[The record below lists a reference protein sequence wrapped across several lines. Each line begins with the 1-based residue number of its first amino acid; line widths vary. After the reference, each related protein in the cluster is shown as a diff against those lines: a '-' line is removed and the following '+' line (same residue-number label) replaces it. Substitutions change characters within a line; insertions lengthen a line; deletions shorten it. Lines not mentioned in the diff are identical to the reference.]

1 MKASL
6 AKANDII
13 RYGPDAELKNA
24 FHEEP
29 IVVFDPK
36 EKKKETTSSSSSS
49 SSSALTS
56 PKSITE
62 QFAPMMENIVKAQAQ
77 ETKMLHSA
85 FTKELETVTKNWQQ
99 MFQQA
104 LKSQHVVDTS
114 SSFSSSTYN
123 SAASP
128 SKGSLSQAQALDE
141 ILIEREKAVQQRE
154 KDVSRRDAALTKQ
167 FEALEARER
176 KMVDM
181 ERSLNSKGREL
192 EAARISLENGRL
204 DLVEK
209 MTEANTYE
217 YEKNLESFVSLGE
230 KIADSIPRKKAQLIG
245 TNVICLKFISFFEK
259 KKSIAFNLWR
269 SGVLKQKTIDKDLDL
284 EKLKEEVVDSH
295 GRENEIVSLLQ
306 VERRR
311 AQDEQS
317 KLHSAVR
324 AAETE
329 KQEAI
334 VRAEE
339 EISQTLRK
347 QVEVMNNAV
356 NSKISAGTSTT
367 KSIEIA
373 SLRQSYQEKEMQL
386 QMQLQLEKQQQQR
399 EQVQLEDMQDKQKKQ
414 TQEIARRQSENESKL
429 VEILPEDLLRH
440 SNEEMLL
447 SQAMS
452 RIRRS
457 SVSKVNTNE
466 IQDSLAKEIKE
477 KF

>member
-13 RYGPDAELKNA
+13 RYGPDVELKNA

-36 EKKKETTSSSSSS
+36 EKKEETTSSS
-49 SSSALTS
+49 AITS

-62 QFAPMMENIVKAQAQ
+62 HFAPMMENIVKAQAQ
-77 ETKMLHSA
+77 ETKILRSA

-114 SSFSSSTYN
+114 SSSFSSSTYD

-141 ILIEREKAVQQRE
+141 ILIEREKAVQLRE
-154 KDVSRRDAALTKQ
+154 RDVSHRDTALTKQ
-167 FEALEARER
+167 FEALEAREK
-176 KMVDM
+176 KMADM
-181 ERSLNSKGREL
+181 ERSLSSKGREL

-245 TNVICLKFISFFEK
+245 TNVICLKFMSFFEK

-306 VERRR
+306 IERRR

-347 QVEVMNNAV
+347 QVEVINNAV

-429 VEILPEDLLRH
+429 VEILPDDLLRH

>member
-36 EKKKETTSSSSSS
+36 EKKKETTSSSSS
-49 SSSALTS
+49 ALTS

-77 ETKMLHSA
+77 ETKMLRSA

-114 SSFSSSTYN
+114 SSSFSSSTYD

-154 KDVSRRDAALTKQ
+154 RDVSRRDAALTKQ

-192 EAARISLENGRL
+192 EAARISLESGRL

-245 TNVICLKFISFFEK
+245 TNVICLKFMSFFEK

-466 IQDSLAKEIKE
+466 IQDSLVKEIKE